1 MIADIFCFIE
11 LSYNHSMGY
20 LQKNRFTHKKS
31 FHYIPLQKTMQR
43 ASISNAA
50 GVEKLFWLFRCE
62 AFFVRNLTETIYRLL
77 LNGVGYQDVWMLAY
91 KQTDR
96 QVR

>member
-43 ASISNAA
+43 ASKAMRRGN
-50 GVEKLFWLFRCE
+50 EKPRRRQPFLRVMQSR
-62 AFFVRNLTETIYRLL
+62 FFVTQFFCE
-77 LNGVGYQDVWMLAY
+77 
-91 KQTDR
+91 
-96 QVR
+96 

>member
-50 GVEKLFWLFRCE
+50 GVEN
-62 AFFVRNLTETIYRLL
+62 FFGFFGAKHFLYGI
-77 LNGVGYQDVWMLAY
+77 
-91 KQTDR
+91 
-96 QVR
+96 

>member
-1 MIADIFCFIE
+1 
-11 LSYNHSMGY
+11 
-20 LQKNRFTHKKS
+20 
-31 FHYIPLQKTMQR
+31 MQR
-43 ASISNAA
+43 VSISNAT
-50 GVEKLFWLFRCE
+50 GVEKLFWLFRRE

-77 LNGVGYQDVWMLAY
+77 LNGVGYQYVWMLAY